1 MRRTLMI
8 RVDES
13 LPIVIKNIQDK
24 VVGDMKKTYNL
35 DEIIIPATLASQI
48 LAAKHRG
55 FRQLAFK
62 IEKSGLN
69 KGFLK
74 LL

>member
-1 MRRTLMI
+1 MRKSVLI

-13 LPIVIKNIQDK
+13 LPSIIKNIQDK
-24 VVGDMKKTYNL
+24 VVGDMKITYGL
-35 DEIIIPATLASQI
+35 DEVIIPATLASQI

-55 FRQLAFK
+55 FKQLEFR

>member
-1 MRRTLMI
+1 MGRTMMI

-13 LPIVIKNIQDK
+13 LPIVIKNIQDR
-24 VVGDMKKTYNL
+24 VVGDMKRTYHL
-35 DEIIIPATLASQI
+35 DEIVIHATLASQI
-48 LAAKHRG
+48 LAAQHRG
-55 FRQLAFK
+55 FKQLEFK